1 MKCFREIRITC
12 LVFLCLIGCFLSLT
26 PADAGEADNGVS
38 AAVDIN
44 LIISRNIRPYLEASE
59 ALRAALNASLKAD
72 IHVYE
77 LFRYKGNA
85 RKSLANQ
92 LTTQGQGALFIA
104 VGPEATAF
112 LWQEAAPPGG
122 EKLYSIVLNPETV
135 SPELSPDCGVSLN
148 IPPSLQL
155 AAIGSCLPD
164 ARRIGIFYDPQYNA
178 EFFARAERAANLQ
191 GLRLVPLQ
199 VSAKK
204 EIPDVFS
211 AAIQDLDA
219 IWLIPDRT
227 VISESIA
234 QYIIKQSI
242 LQGAPV
248 VGYNQFFYE
257 SGATTAFVFDY
268 AALGRQTARMAIQ
281 RLEEGK
287 CRYQVPEFE
296 VWINQSVFKKLGI
309 PLPALEKPLVEG
321 P

>member
-1 MKCFREIRITC
+1 MICFRESLITC
-12 LVFLCLIGCFLSLT
+12 LVFLCLVGGGLLLP
-26 PADAGEADNGVS
+26 PADAGEPDSGVS

-59 ALRAALNASLKAD
+59 ALRAALDASLKAD

-85 RKSLANQ
+85 RKSLADQ
-92 LTTQGQGALFIA
+92 LRTQGQGALFISI
-104 VGPEATAF
+104 GPEATAF
-112 LWQEAAPPGG
+112 LWQEAAPPG
-122 EKLYSIVLNPETV
+122 ERKLYSIVLNPDTV
-135 SPELSPDCGVSLN
+135 SSDISPDCGVSLN

-155 AAIGSCLPD
+155 AAIGRCLPD
-164 ARRIGIFYDPQYNA
+164 ARRIGIFYDPQFNTG
-178 EFFARAERAANLQ
+178 FFAQAERAADLQ
-191 GLRLVPLQ
+191 GLGLVPLQ

-211 AAIQDLDA
+211 AAIQELDA

-242 LQGAPV
+242 LQGVPV
-248 VGYNQFFYE
+248 VGYNQFFYN
-257 SGATTAFVFDY
+257 SGAAAAFVFDY
-268 AALGRQTARMAIQ
+268 AELGRQTARMAIE
-281 RLEEGK
+281 RLQTGE
-287 CRYQVPEFE
+287 CRYHMPDFE
-296 VWINQSVFKKLGI
+296 VWINQSVFKKLEI
-309 PLPALEKPLVEG
+309 PLPALDKPLMVG

>member
-1 MKCFREIRITC
+1 GR
-12 LVFLCLIGCFLSLT
+12 
-26 PADAGEADNGVS
+26 
-38 AAVDIN
+38 
-44 LIISRNIRPYLEASE
+44 
-59 ALRAALNASLKAD
+59 
-72 IHVYE
+72 
-77 LFRYKGNA
+77 
-85 RKSLANQ
+85 
-92 LTTQGQGALFIA
+92 
-104 VGPEATAF
+104 
-112 LWQEAAPPGG
+112 
-122 EKLYSIVLNPETV
+122 KLYSIVLNPDTV
-135 SPELSPDCGVSLN
+135 SPEVTPDCGVSLN

-164 ARRIGIFYDPQYNA
+164 ARRIGIFYDPQFNA
-178 EFFARAERAANLQ
+178 GFFAQADRAAHLQ
-191 GLRLVPLQ
+191 GIQLVPLQ
-199 VSAKK
+199 ASSKK
-204 EIPDVFS
+204 DIPEGFS
-211 AAIQDLDA
+211 SSVQKLDA

-268 AALGRQTARMAIQ
+268 AALGRQTARMAIK

-296 VWINQSVFKKLGI
+296 VWINQSVYKKLEI
-309 PLPALEKPLVEG
+309 PLPALEKPLVVG